1 MSAGANLRT
10 EVSARIRESIVCGNL
25 APGSRI
31 NESSLSV
38 EYGISRTP
46 LREALFTVERLGL
59 LDSDPRRGF
68 FVTRLSAREV
78 RELYPIGRALD
89 NLAMRSAGEMPSA
102 TLKRLETINAEF
114 RAARARPEKARL
126 ADRRFHR
133 TIVERCPN
141 SRLLAMLE
149 TVQLGM
155 ERYERIF
162 MSDPDDVVRS
172 ARKHDEIIRAFRR
185 NDLAR
190 VERITDQVW
199 EYSVHRLLRALG
211 EQP

>member
-1 MSAGANLRT
+1 MNAGANLRT
-10 EVSARIRESIVCGNL
+10 EVSARIRESIVRGDL
-25 APGSRI
+25 APGRRI

-59 LDSDPRRGF
+59 LESDPRRGF
-68 FVTRLSAREV
+68 FVTQLSAREV
-78 RELYPIGRALD
+78 RELYPIGRTLD

-102 TLKRLETINAEF
+102 ALRQLETINAEF

-141 SRLLAMLE
+141 RRLLAMLE

-162 MSDPDDVVRS
+162 MSDPDDVGRS

-185 NDLAR
+185 DDLAR

-199 EYSVHRLLRALG
+199 EYSVSRLLRALG